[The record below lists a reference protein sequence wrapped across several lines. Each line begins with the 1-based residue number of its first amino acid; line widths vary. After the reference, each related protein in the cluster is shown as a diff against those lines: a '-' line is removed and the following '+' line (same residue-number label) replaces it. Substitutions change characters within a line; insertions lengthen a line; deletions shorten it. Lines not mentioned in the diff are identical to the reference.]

1 MMRKNNYI
9 LLFIAAASFFLW
21 SCQNPLDKMSTIN
34 TEFVNP
40 AIAIKGL
47 PDTVTVTGYELTVTG
62 DDMDTITE
70 TIEAGETSLTFDVP
84 AGDNRTFTLTATS
97 SWVTFEGSVTENLTA
112 GDTIDVTIPLTVVP
126 PIGIWK
132 FTKIPLYAFTDIPD
146 GESGVVDAPYDVM
159 KQFGGTTD
167 SDGDGFVEID
177 MDGDGAAEEMW
188 VNSYFE
194 ITPSRVRIFLELN
207 GTDAGTYDMWTGSPF
222 PDGAGVYY
230 DSDWDGTIDSIGAG
244 TITVEG
250 ETHTFIFDGTT
261 LTYTD
266 TAAGETMTAVLSSP
280 SAIADATDI
289 SFDFGAQEPSTGQ
302 PDVVGVW
309 QLVQQ
314 KFPDGTEINFPMDML
329 QGIEDKDGDGFSE
342 EDFDMDG
349 YEEELWMDQYLE
361 ISTERFRSY
370 LEVNATDPGESLWD
384 NTPFPGPGL
393 YYDPDID
400 PPFSGI
406 DEENN
411 ILYLDDGEMPYTIE
425 GDGNDATLTF
435 SIDMGDGTSMTMIL
449 DRTDESVL
457 QGAQEIDLTGQWVE
471 SAPIFVAS
479 PYGEVIPN
487 GAGSFDFSDAI
498 EADGDSDSPATDF
511 AGPEMVFTLANT
523 TDSSITISSLTITEG
538 DTADFDIV
546 TSPSSTIGA
555 DDFTTFG
562 IRFDPLYKDD
572 GSGFVAGRAATVT
585 IEHSVTDEG
594 PYTFEVTG
602 TAIAPTL
609 MGYVDDGSGN
619 PVEGAYIRLYGPV
632 GTDPPTVDEYDASK
646 ADGYYAFFSIP
657 SGNYYLVIERDGF
670 DPVTHVVTIP

>member
-1 MMRKNNYI
+1 MRKNNYI
-9 LLFIAAASFFLW
+9 LLFIAALAFFLW
-21 SCQNPLDKMSTIN
+21 GCQNPLDKMSTIN

-62 DDMDTITE
+62 DDMDPITE
-70 TIEAGETSLTFDVP
+70 TIEAGETSLTLDVP

-132 FTKIPLYAFTDIPD
+132 FTKIPLYVFTDIPD
-146 GESGVVDAPYDVM
+146 GESGVVDAPYDVL
-159 KQFGGTTD
+159 KDFGGTTD
-167 SDGDGFVEID
+167 SDGDGFVEFD
-177 MDGDGAAEEMW
+177 VDGDGAAEEMW
-188 VNSYFE
+188 SNAYFE
-194 ITPSRVRIFLELN
+194 ITSSRVRIFVELN

-222 PDGAGVYY
+222 TDGAGVYY
-230 DSDWDGTIDSIGAG
+230 DSNWDGTVDSIGAG
-244 TITVEG
+244 TITVDG
-250 ETHTFIFDGTT
+250 ETHTFTFDGTT

-280 SAIADATDI
+280 SAIADATDV
-289 SFDFGAQEPSTGQ
+289 SFDFEGPESEIE
-302 PDVVGVW
+302 GVW
-309 QLVQQ
+309 QLIQQ
-314 KFPDGTEINFPMDML
+314 VFPDGTEMNYPMDML

-349 YEEELWMDQYLE
+349 YEEELWMGQFLE
-361 ISTERFRSY
+361 LTNERFRMY
-370 LEVNATDPGESLWD
+370 IEVNATDPGESLWD

-406 DEENN
+406 DEENK
-411 ILYLDDGEMPYTIE
+411 ILYIDGGEMSYTID
-425 GDGNDATLTF
+425 GDTLTF
-435 SIDMGDGTSMTMIL
+435 SVDMEDGTSMTMTF
-449 DRTDESVL
+449 DRTDESAL
-457 QGAQEIDLTGQWVE
+457 QGAQEIDLTGAWFE
-471 SAPIFVAS
+471 SVPVFVLS
-479 PYGEVIPN
+479 PYGEVLPN
-487 GAGSFDFSDAI
+487 GSGSFDFLTPI
-498 EADGDSDSPATDF
+498 EADGDSDSPASDF
-511 AGPEMVFTLANT
+511 AGPELLFTITNN
-523 TDSSITISSLTITEG
+523 TDSSITISSVSFTEG
-538 DTADFDIV
+538 DISDFDIV
-546 TSPSSTIGA
+546 TPPSSTIEA
-555 DDFTTFG
+555 DDFTTVG
-562 IRFDPLYKDD
+562 IRFDPLFKDD
-572 GSGFVAGRAATVT
+572 GSSFVAGRAATVT
-585 IEHSVTDEG
+585 IEHSLTEEG
-594 PYTFEVTG
+594 PCTFEVTG

-670 DPVTHVVTIP
+670 DPVTQVETIP